1 MEKTMKWIA
10 AAAGAAA
17 GLLTRMPM
25 ALRLLVLLM
34 ALDYL
39 SGVGVAL
46 LGKSPK
52 SEGGALSS
60 RAGFAGLARKAMIL
74 VIVLLAPCSIS
85 SRGARPAP
93 ARRRCFISSTNRFRF
108 WKMRCCSAYPC
119 RSGCGRR
126 STWRGSPPTARRK
139 KTRTVECCR
148 GAVAAASRARRAQE
162 TFFKERVDKFRRVS
176 YNIHVASLVQ
186 KVNMR

>member
-1 MEKTMKWIA
+1 MEKAMKWIA

-17 GLLTRMPM
+17 GLLTRMPT

-34 ALDYL
+34 VLDYL

-74 VIVLLAPCSIS
+74 VIVLLAAVLDQLTGSAACTGAATMFYIVNESLSILENAVLLGVPVPQ
-85 SRGARPAP
+85 RLRQALDVARLAADNEKEKNKDGVRRPPHPAP
-93 ARRRCFISSTNRFRF
+93 AAHRKLFSKKGLTNPAGFRIIYTLHR
-108 WKMRCCSAYPC
+108 WCTK
-119 RSGCGRR
+119 
-126 STWRGSPPTARRK
+126 
-139 KTRTVECCR
+139 
-148 GAVAAASRARRAQE
+148 
-162 TFFKERVDKFRRVS
+162 
-176 YNIHVASLVQ
+176 
-186 KVNMR
+186 

>member
-60 RAGFAGLARKAMIL
+60 RAGFAGLARKAMIFGDRPSGP
-74 VIVLLAPCSIS
+74 PCSIS
-85 SRGARPAP
+85 SRGARPARRGDDVLYRQRIAFDFGKRGAARRTRAAAAAAGARRGA
-93 ARRRCFISSTNRFRF
+93 ARRRQREGKNQGRLNV
-108 WKMRCCSAYPC
+108 A
-119 RSGCGRR
+119 GCGGRR
-126 STWRGSPPTARRK
+126 IPRPPRAGNFFQRK
-139 KTRTVECCR
+139 
-148 GAVAAASRARRAQE
+148 G
-162 TFFKERVDKFRRVS
+162 
-176 YNIHVASLVQ
+176 
-186 KVNMR
+186 

>member
-74 VIVLLAPCSIS
+74 VIVLLAAVLDQLTGSAACTGAATLSGKVTVASSAAPSPFFS
-85 SRGARPAP
+85 SR
-93 ARRRCFISSTNRFRF
+93 
-108 WKMRCCSAYPC
+108 CS
-119 RSGCGRR
+119 
-126 STWRGSPPTARRK
+126 GS
-139 KTRTVECCR
+139 V
-148 GAVAAASRARRAQE
+148 
-162 TFFKERVDKFRRVS
+162 
-176 YNIHVASLVQ
+176 
-186 KVNMR
+186 

>member
-1 MEKTMKWIA
+1 MEKTMKGIA

-17 GLLTRMPM
+17 GLLTRMPT

-34 ALDYL
+34 TLDYL

-74 VIVLLAPCSIS
+74 VIVLLAAVLDQLTGSAACT
-85 SRGARPAP
+85 GAGSV
-93 ARRRCFISSTNRFRF
+93 FMQS
-108 WKMRCCSAYPC
+108 KM
-119 RSGCGRR
+119 
-126 STWRGSPPTARRK
+126 
-139 KTRTVECCR
+139 
-148 GAVAAASRARRAQE
+148 AAA
-162 TFFKERVDKFRRVS
+162 
-176 YNIHVASLVQ
+176 HVPIMVA
-186 KVNMR
+186 M